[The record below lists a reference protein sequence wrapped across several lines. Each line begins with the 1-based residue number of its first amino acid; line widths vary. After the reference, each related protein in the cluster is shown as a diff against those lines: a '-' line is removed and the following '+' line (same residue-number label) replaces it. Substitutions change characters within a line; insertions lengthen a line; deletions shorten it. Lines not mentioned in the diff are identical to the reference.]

1 MKRPQAAVAEF
12 RSNNM
17 TGWNQTHHLGS
28 MYFRGEKTEDLF
40 ANLSCSFFYRAG
52 NLM

>member
-17 TGWNQTHHLGS
+17 TGWNQTNHLGS
-28 MYFRGEKTEDLF
+28 MEFPSKKMEDLF
-40 ANLSCSFFYRAG
+40 RKLVMFRGG